1 MNELRVIDVSYANVT
16 VKEGIAALL
25 QLWRAGGPAQ
35 ATYLNL
41 DGLRLAHLNA
51 EYHGLLQQMN
61 LVLPDG
67 IGVRLATRLTGQH
80 KRAHWNVTD
89 FYLRFMAEAAGQ
101 GAKFYLLGSPDG
113 VAEAAALKFKGRI
126 PGIHIV
132 GTHPGYVRDAA
143 AAVAAVNA
151 SGADILILGMGAP
164 LQERWLMQ
172 HRAALKPALCI
183 GVGALFDWVS
193 GRHRRAP
200 VWVQRIHLEWAWR
213 ILLEPKRMFKRYLVN
228 DLGFLL
234 SVPFRKPRALPPP

>member
-1 MNELRVIDVSYANVT
+1 MNLRRVIDVSYADIT
-16 VKEGIAALL
+16 VEEGIEALL
-25 QLWRAGGPAQ
+25 RLWRAGGPAQ

-41 DGLRLAHLNA
+41 DCLRLAHIDP
-51 EYHGLLQQMN
+51 EYHALLRRMD

-67 IGVRLATRLTGQH
+67 IGVRLATRLTGQR

-89 FYLRFMAEAAGQ
+89 FYLRFMAAAAAQ
-101 GAKFYLLGSPDG
+101 GARFYLLGSPDG
-113 VAEAAALKFKGRI
+113 VAEAAADKLRERI
-126 PGIHIV
+126 PGIQIV
-132 GTHPGYVRDAA
+132 GTHTGYVRDAA

-151 SGADILILGMGAP
+151 SGADIFIIGMGAP

-172 HRAALKPALCI
+172 HRAMLKPALCL

-213 ILLEPKRMFKRYLVN
+213 ILLEPRRMFKRYLVN

-234 SVPFRKPRALPPP
+234 SVPFRKPGALPPP